1 MQIGI
6 LLAFAAY
13 FSFACGDATLKAIG
27 DRLPVFEIGFFIS
40 LFALIPALF
49 TKRPED
55 NWSNVFVPKRPG
67 LLVLRMA
74 SGTMGG
80 ILGVVAF
87 TTLPL
92 AEAYALIFLLPIFVT
107 VFSFVV
113 LKEEIGWR
121 RWLAVFGGL
130 AGVLLVVRPGFREIL
145 PGHFAAI
152 GVAIC
157 GAATV
162 LVLRVLGPS
171 ERRVTLIG
179 AVLVAAILVNGILMV
194 PSFATPSLDLWP
206 LLLFGGLVVG
216 LAHLLLVFATRLAPA
231 SSVAPTQYSQIIWA
245 AVLGAAFFGEYP
257 DVLAMVGMALVGIS
271 GLFTFVR
278 EKEKTVW
285 PQKTPLLRNR

>member
-1 MQIGI
+1 MQAGI

-27 DRLPVFEIGFFIS
+27 HRLPVFEVGFFIS
-40 LFALIPALF
+40 LVALLPALF

-55 NWSNVFVPKRPG
+55 SWTNVFVPKRPG
-67 LLVLRMA
+67 LLAVRMA

-121 RWLAVFGGL
+121 RWLAVIGGL
-130 AGVLLVVRPGFREIL
+130 VGVVLVVRPGFREIL
-145 PGHFAAI
+145 PGHFAAV

-157 GAATV
+157 GAITV
-162 LVLRVLGPS
+162 IVLRVLGPS

-179 AVLVAAILVNGILMV
+179 AVLVAAVVVNGVLMIPDFQA
-194 PSFATPSLDLWP
+194 PSGDLWP
-206 LLLFGGLVVG
+206 LIVFGGLVVG
-216 LAHLLLVFATRLAPA
+216 LAHLLLVFATRFA
-231 SSVAPTQYSQIIWA
+231 SAARVAPTQYSQIIWA
-245 AVLGAAFFGEYP
+245 TVMGAMFFEEFP
-257 DVLAMVGMALVGIS
+257 DLIAMIGMALVGVS